1 MTTLTVN
8 DLPIGFIL
16 IDSDEIIR
24 ETNLIARNADIWTST
39 PLTGTRLSD
48 CIASPELLGLITPPE
63 ISDIPYTLV
72 TEKGENWQIT
82 FSFDGDNKQLF
93 LKNETELNQLRK
105 KVTGLERNIERLDL
119 AIQGANLGIWDFNPS
134 MGQIIGNRTWATQKK
149 LSPEEVFA
157 DDSLFSEV
165 VNGIEKWG
173 SLVHPDDLSAA
184 TQKIQDHLDGKTDL
198 YHAEFRIKCGDG
210 SWKWILDQGKVFERD
225 DNGSVTRMNGI
236 HVDVDKLKELQQKLT
251 ETKDKAEVANR
262 AKSTFLT
269 NMSHELRTPLNAILG
284 YSQLMKNDERL
295 FPQYQEY
302 IDIIN
307 RSGEH
312 LLSLIND
319 VLDMSKIDAGHN
331 IVERKWFNFKDV
343 VEEVKDLMQMKAT
356 QKQLSFQCAMSE
368 LTPHYVL
375 GDAVKTRQILINLIG
390 NAIKFTHKGSV
401 NLAIDTHSVGDK
413 SNKFHFIVSDTGEG
427 IDSAD
432 LERVFIPFEQV
443 GSETTQKGTGLGL
456 SISKQFVELMGGRLE
471 VQSVKGEG
479 STFTFTLEMDTS
491 DSIGDTDKECTNT
504 PQVIG
509 LKSGSISPKILVAE
523 DQADNQKLIMTV
535 LSEAGFTVKLARD
548 GEEAISLNNSWNPDF
563 IWMDRRMPKI
573 DGLQATKEI
582 RRTSG
587 NGELKIVALTASVFN
602 DEVQEMLQAGM
613 DDFARKPFL
622 TQDLFKIMAKHLD
635 IKYDYQSTQPEDSVN
650 SKTLTL
656 DKEGLIATLSLEQ
669 IVKILSAIEEGNQQ
683 ELICLFE
690 HFFENR
696 ELRAQLID
704 LVESYQFDDLY
715 ELFQS

>member
-24 ETNLIARNADIWTST
+24 ETNLIARKADIWTTT

-48 CIASPELLGLITPPE
+48 CIASPELIGLITLPE

-105 KVTGLERNIERLDL
+105 KVIGLERNIERLDL

-173 SLVHPDDLSAA
+173 SLVHPDDLFAA

-225 DNGSVTRMNGI
+225 DNGIVTRMNGI

-284 YSQLMKNDERL
+284 YSQLMKNDVRL

-401 NLAIDTHSVGDK
+401 NLTIDTHSIGEK
-413 SNKFHFIVSDTGEG
+413 SNKFYFIVSDTGEG
-427 IDSAD
+427 IDSVD
-432 LERVFIPFEQV
+432 LERIFIPFEQV
-443 GSETTQKGTGLGL
+443 GSETIQKGTGLGL

-479 STFTFTLEMDTS
+479 STFTFTLDMDIS
-491 DSIGDTDKECTNT
+491 DSIGDTDKVCTNT

-535 LSEAGFTVKLARD
+535 LSDAGFTVKLARD

-573 DGLQATKEI
+573 DGLQATQEI

-635 IKYDYQSTQPEDSVN
+635 IEYDYQSTQPEDSVN
-650 SKTLTL
+650 SKMLTL

-669 IVKILSAIEEGNQQ
+669 IDKILSAIEEGYQQ

-696 ELRAQLID
+696 ELRAQLIE